1 MEIKYFV
8 SIDWFNS
15 IESDLKKKM
24 IRKKYLGFI
33 FGKIDFNIFSSTN
46 NKRNLLI
53 FDWIQISIK
62 DYFIYKSKWN
72 I

>member
-24 IRKKYLGFI
+24 IRKKYLDFI
-33 FGKIDFNIFSSTN
+33 FGKIDFNIFSVQTTN
-46 NKRNLLI
+46 EI
-53 FDWIQISIK
+53 C
-62 DYFIYKSKWN
+62 
-72 I
+72 